1 MPDPSLSHLAS
12 LLRPV
17 VQPVIGR
24 VARLRAEHQAGQ
36 MPTGVSSNLLEK
48 TLNETLHRLR
58 GGNVEDSWWRN
69 ILDRIEQ
76 EYIAPEF
83 LKKPALQEW
92 LVEDQ
97 VSCDL
102 KALASARIMSTT
114 HDEAEIRS
122 RLAKSYA
129 EQTGETLRF
138 ADIPIDVVV
147 AVLVAGYIASIPS
160 DQLPIVGMG
169 QEISR
174 QVSEVSD
181 KLSEVSSQINQI
193 QSPTLADPYTQQ
205 VHTEKANQE
214 LNTILTLRAFY
225 PARARKNIQ
234 ELCARVNDEGDLAA
248 TSNSIK
254 SKILYWTA
262 RLCAADAETLD
273 LARQLRGELRQIKL
287 NLNLSIMDA
296 LLAAE
301 MDREEE
307 ALRFL
312 RDHDD
317 PDSRTVLCNVLARF
331 RGQREALAWFEQQEE
346 RDNPQF
352 FTAVGW
358 RNWALYMAK
367 ERRWEEACQRLINY
381 GSFWSEMPAL
391 AVIEGVINAAMLL
404 PEDDREKTLETV
416 PIFQGVSSH
425 LVAQVESHHSRATIC
440 FEFAEQNLKDI
451 ADYELARFISDW
463 RLWLRLMDPN
473 VTNANDIRDEIRQN
487 MEEGEKAV
495 ELILFAWTFNI
506 PFNVEPLKQ
515 YLEQREQFGGLNEH
529 ELLAQGLLFN
539 LSMSPRDFII
549 YLEQH
554 GPRLSKVMYP
564 ALVITMRVHALARDG
579 QTGRARALVAEHV
592 DGLGTEHSNRL
603 MIMIDEHEGHDPR
616 EKLESLFRETGRL
629 IDLKN
634 FVSYL
639 KDVNDLEALRPL
651 VHELFKRE
659 RNLPN
664 ALDAVRIM
672 SSPLFDFAAIIEFLE
687 TNPDLLEQSDD
698 LKEAKAWALFHAGR
712 LEESREINDT
722 LIKQRANQN
731 DLRLDINI
739 AICSGNWERIA
750 ATIDREWDR
759 RDSHDPETLLNLSRL
774 AGQQD
779 RAPDR
784 ALQLARLAAEKAPDN
799 PVILA
804 AAYWLHF
811 QLGRDDEADPNWL
824 ARASELSSHDE
835 GPLQRVTLQDLVTE
849 WLPKREEYVR
859 EVERKWLKGE
869 MPISL
874 AASRFNMPLSRLL
887 LYIPEQNTKQAD
899 GRCRTILPIIAGVR
913 NPITLQENWTIGL
926 DVTSIMVF
934 THLNLLEKVLDAFHH
949 VKLAPDIMEFLL
961 RERDEVGYHQ
971 PSLIEA
977 AKQVREL
984 INRGRLRTVDNLASP
999 PKSITEEVGTELA
1012 ALFETAKHDQGKVIC
1027 TRPIHKASSLM
1038 EQQADTSEYDDS
1050 ILSIMDF
1057 CTLLHNEGKID
1068 TANYQ
1073 RAKLFL
1079 NRQGQTEQSNSLS
1092 SIFNAPIYLDRLVLI
1107 YLQNAKVLQSITSA
1121 GVDIRIH
1128 PSVLREMNALIEA
1141 GDLGDELATKIEG
1154 IRNTLR
1160 DALES
1165 GAASFLPRAADQNMR
1180 VLEHEIQFR
1189 TMESLLAG
1197 RSACDALCI
1206 DDRYI
1211 NAYPVVDASTE
1222 RPVPILCMLDVLR
1235 YLFSQGCISVD
1246 KHWELRHKLRS
1257 SGFAFIPLESD
1268 ELVHWLMAAKVDVG
1282 QLTESAE
1289 LRIIRQLIARVDSLP
1304 TSREAL
1310 PLSVSLQRT
1319 CKAAIDRLWEDK
1331 SLASERIA
1339 ILSNCIWHHLMATTF
1354 WNCEQ
1359 IEQDGSGDKNRT
1371 LISPRLGH
1379 LLLPTTLE
1387 SYMRPANYT
1396 DWLDRSVI
1404 EFFRPANADTIE
1416 KSLRSTCSAISA
1428 SENDWE
1434 TYGSLFLGQLP
1445 ENVRRVV
1452 MTQEPEFASRCGFE
1466 TRRIFSIGSDIKLT
1480 DSELFAAAREVLT
1493 TNKESFIR
1501 SVSGKEVSIDLDIKH
1516 QSIIVRWSDTE
1527 GVSHQVPIPDLTLLS
1542 PNRQVRFNALRD
1554 IITRFGPT
1562 AEDFRYLLEEI
1573 GSRELTH
1580 QELSAILDESTDG
1593 IAAIQANL
1601 AQKINHG
1608 FSVSVAD
1615 IIPQSVSY
1623 FERFAGPNPFAKE
1636 PETYFKEALIPYRK
1650 NLLSRDLCAGL
1661 DICCLGA
1668 LRDDLTP
1675 GQWVVD
1681 IDNDTIWDALCA
1693 CNVKTNPFSLLGALD
1708 IALYRLEDPRFQEFS
1723 AEAVA
1728 KLSEESCGQPDGPDS
1743 YKLLQIFSN
1752 FMLNGINLLENGANY
1767 PGYWKRMCA
1776 WMQAGLIVRAM
1787 TESSISMDID
1797 VLEQWS
1803 HSSMTMAG
1811 GYALFVDTRMEPMLS
1826 SNLVTPEALRY
1837 EIFSRLLILKA
1848 RHESEGRDIPGA
1860 EDINRAI
1867 DRSQSR
1873 GEVPVWNLPG
1883 PLEGHRRPTEPIS
1896 QEATEKLNEALPNG
1910 VDPLLLQQLAAY
1922 SQFVALGE
1930 TELELAREIVKM
1942 TTESILNTDP
1952 HENLKGL
1959 EFACTVAATN
1969 RDTVLADVIADAVV
1983 KIAPYISE
1991 EKDIHVI
1998 LRIILQAAA
2007 AYEEHEAW
2015 FKWLEEKLAG
2025 IASHLPSPPKKY
2037 LRIFINHL
2045 DELGRILP
2053 VDSWFHIR
2061 ARSIASAGAE

>member
-1 MPDPSLSHLAS
+1 MPDPSLSHLAF
-12 LLRPV
+12 LLRPF
-17 VQPVIGR
+17 VQPAMGLIT
-24 VARLRAEHQAGQ
+24 RLHAERQAGQ
-36 MPTGVSSNLLEK
+36 MPTASLANLLENN
-48 TLNETLHRLR
+48 LNETLDRLR
-58 GGNVEDSWWRN
+58 GGNIGDTWWSN
-69 ILDRIEQ
+69 LLNCLGQ

-92 LVEDQ
+92 LVEEQ
-97 VSCDL
+97 VSDDL
-102 KALASARIMSTT
+102 KMLASTRIMGITQ
-114 HDEAEIRS
+114 DEKETRF
-122 RLAKSYA
+122 RLAQSYA
-129 EQTGETLRF
+129 EQTGEARQL
-138 ADIPIDVVV
+138 ANGSIDVLV
-147 AVLVAGYIASIPS
+147 AVLVAGYITSIPP
-160 DQLPIVGMG
+160 DQRPIAGML
-169 QEISR
+169 QEIYGQFNER
-174 QVSEVSD
+174 FDRLEEVR
-181 KLSEVSSQINQI
+181 
-193 QSPTLADPYTQQ
+193 PTALTDPRTQQ
-205 VHTEKANQE
+205 AHTEKANQE

-234 ELCARVNDEGDLAA
+234 ELWVRVNDEGDLAA

-262 RLCAADAETLD
+262 RLCAADTETLD
-273 LARQLRGELRQIKL
+273 LARQLQDELRQTQL
-287 NLNLSIMDA
+287 NLNLSIIDA

-301 MDREEE
+301 MDREGE

-317 PDSRTVLCNVLARF
+317 PDSRTVLCNVLTRF

-358 RNWALYMAK
+358 RNWALYIAK
-367 ERRWEEACQRLINY
+367 ERRWEEACQRLINFE
-381 GSFWSEMPAL
+381 SFWSEMPAL

-425 LVAQVESHHSRATIC
+425 LVAQAENHHSRATIC

-473 VTNANDIRDEIRQN
+473 VTNVNYTRNEIRQN
-487 MEEGEKAV
+487 MEEGAKAV

-529 ELLAQGLLFN
+529 ELLAQGLLFA

-564 ALVITMRVHALARDG
+564 TLVITMRVDALARDG

-592 DGLGTEHSNRL
+592 DDLGTEHSNRL

-616 EKLESLFRETGRL
+616 EKLESLYRETGRL

-659 RNLPN
+659 RNLSN

-687 TNPDLLEQSDD
+687 ANPDILEQSDD

-712 LEESREINDT
+712 IEESREINDT
-722 LIKQRANQN
+722 LITQRANQN
-731 DLRLDINI
+731 DLHLDINI
-739 AICSGNWERIA
+739 AICSGDWERIA
-750 ATIDREWDR
+750 AIIDREWDR
-759 RDSHDPETLLNLSRL
+759 RDSHDSKTLMYLARL
-774 AGQQD
+774 ASQRGQ
-779 RAPDR
+779 APDR
-784 ALQLARLAAEKAPDN
+784 ALHLARLAAEKAPYN

-824 ARASELSSHDE
+824 ARASELSSHEE

-869 MPISL
+869 IPIVL
-874 AASRFNMPLSRLL
+874 AASGFNMPLSRLL
-887 LYIPEQNTKQAD
+887 LHLPEQNTKESD
-899 GRCRTILPIIAGVR
+899 GRRRAVLPIIAGLQ
-913 NPITLQENWTIGL
+913 NPIELRETWTIGL
-926 DVTSIMVF
+926 DVTSIMVLA
-934 THLNLLEKVLDAFHH
+934 HLDLLKTAVDTFHH
-949 VKLAPDIMEFLL
+949 VKLAPEIMEYLL
-961 RERDEVGYHQ
+961 RERDAVRFHQ

-977 AKQVREL
+977 AKQVRGL
-984 INRGRLRTVDNLASP
+984 QNRGRLRTVDNLASP
-999 PKSITEEVGTELA
+999 PKSIAEEVGLELA
-1012 ALFETAKHDQGKVIC
+1012 ALFETARHDEGKVVC
-1027 TRPIHKASSLM
+1027 TLPIHKASSLM
-1038 EQQADTSEYDDS
+1038 EQEADTSAYDDLL
-1050 ILSIMDF
+1050 LSIMDF
-1057 CTLLHNEGKID
+1057 CTLLYKEGKID
-1068 TANYQ
+1068 TSDYQ

-1079 NRQGQTEQSNSLS
+1079 NRQGQTEQSNPSS

-1107 YLQNAKVLQSITSA
+1107 YLQIAKVLESIVSS
-1121 GVDIRIH
+1121 GLDIRIH
-1128 PSVLREMNALIEA
+1128 PSVLREMDALIQA
-1141 GDLGDELATKIEG
+1141 GEVGDELATKIEG

-1165 GAASFLPRAADQNMR
+1165 GAASLLSRAADQNMQAQ
-1180 VLEHEIQFR
+1180 EHETQFR
-1189 TMESLLAG
+1189 AMASLLAG
-1197 RSACDALCI
+1197 SSACEALCI
-1206 DDRYI
+1206 DDRYVNGNPAI
-1211 NAYPVVDASTE
+1211 ETPTK
-1222 RPVPILCMLDVLR
+1222 RMVPTLCVLDVLR
-1235 YLFSQGCISVD
+1235 YLHSQGCITTIEC
-1246 KHWELRHKLRS
+1246 WAARHKLRRS
-1257 SGFAFIPLESD
+1257 SFAFVLLESD
-1268 ELVHWLMAAKVDVG
+1268 ELVHWLMAAKVDND

-1289 LRIIRQLIARVDSLP
+1289 LRTIRQTIARMDSLS
-1304 TSREAL
+1304 TSEETL
-1310 PLSVSLQRT
+1310 VLFLDLQRA
-1319 CKAAIDRLWEDK
+1319 CKGAIGYLWEDA
-1331 SLASERIA
+1331 SLAIERA
-1339 ILSNCIWHHLMATTF
+1339 RILSDWVWRHLMKTTF
-1354 WNCEQ
+1354 MGRKQSEQNDSDDWNQ
-1359 IEQDGSGDKNRT
+1359 K
-1371 LISPRLGH
+1371 LISLGLGY
-1379 LLLPTTLE
+1379 LLLPTAIPPQE
-1387 SYMRPANYT
+1387 RRAHYT
-1396 DWLDRSVI
+1396 RWLDKSVI
-1404 EFFRPANADTIE
+1404 EFLRPANVDIIEKELVSTCDTI
-1416 KSLRSTCSAISA
+1416 SAG
-1428 SENDWE
+1428 ENDWKA
-1434 TYGSLFLGQLP
+1434 YGSLFLGQLP
-1445 ENVRRVV
+1445 ESVRKVV
-1452 MTQEPEFASRCGFE
+1452 MTQKPEFASRCGFE
-1466 TRRIFSIGSDIKLT
+1466 TRRVFSIGSDIKLT
-1480 DSELFAAAREVLT
+1480 NSELFAATREVLST
-1493 TNKESFIR
+1493 RKESPIQD
-1501 SVSGKEVSIDLDIKH
+1501 VSGKDVSVDLDSER
-1516 QSIIVRWSDTE
+1516 QTIIVRWSDTE
-1527 GVSHQVPIPDLTLLS
+1527 GVSHQAPIPDLTLLS
-1542 PNRQVRFNALRD
+1542 PNREVRLNAFRK
-1554 IITRFGPT
+1554 IIDRLGPT
-1562 AEDFRYLLEEI
+1562 VKDFRHLLEEI
-1573 GSRELTH
+1573 GSRELNQ
-1580 QELSAILDESTDG
+1580 QELSEIFDESADG
-1593 IAAIQANL
+1593 VATVQTSL
-1601 AQKINHG
+1601 AQKISQG
-1608 FSVSVAD
+1608 LPIGVVD

-1623 FERFAGPNPFAKE
+1623 FEQFAGPNPFAKE
-1636 PETYFKEALIPYRK
+1636 PETYFQEVLIPYRK
-1650 NLLSRDLCAGL
+1650 ALLHRDLSVGL

-1668 LRDDLTP
+1668 LRNDLTP
-1675 GQWVVD
+1675 GQWVSD
-1681 IDNDTIWDALCA
+1681 IDNDTIWNALSS
-1693 CNVKTNPFSLLGALD
+1693 CNAKTNPFSLLGALD
-1708 IALYRLEDPRFQEFS
+1708 VALHRLEDPRFLEFS

-1752 FMLNGINLLENGANY
+1752 FVLNGMNLLENGANF

-1787 TESSISMDID
+1787 TESSVSMDID
-1797 VLEQWS
+1797 ALEQWS

-1811 GYALFVDTRMEPMLS
+1811 GYALFVDTRKEPMLS
-1826 SNLVTPEALRY
+1826 LNLITPVALRY
-1837 EIFSRLLILKA
+1837 EIFSRLLILKS
-1848 RHESEGRDIPGA
+1848 RHENEGRYLPKA

-1873 GEVPVWNLPG
+1873 GEIPVWNLPG
-1883 PLEGHRRPTEPIS
+1883 PLEGHRRPTEPIP
-1896 QEATEKLNEALPNG
+1896 QEATEKLNEALPDG
-1910 VDPLLLQQLAAY
+1910 VDPFLLQQLAAY

-1930 TELELAREIVKM
+1930 AELELAREIVKM

-1983 KIAPYISE
+1983 KVAPEISE

-2037 LRIFINHL
+2037 MRIFINHL

-2061 ARSIASAGAE
+2061 ARSITSAGME